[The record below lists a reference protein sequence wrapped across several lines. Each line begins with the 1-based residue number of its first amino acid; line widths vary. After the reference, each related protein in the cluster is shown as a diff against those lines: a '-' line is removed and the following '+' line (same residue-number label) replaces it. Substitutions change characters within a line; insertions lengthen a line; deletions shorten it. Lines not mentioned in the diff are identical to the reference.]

1 MISKKHI
8 SILPIAL
15 VTMSLALS
23 SCKDDNSPGY
33 EYMPDM
39 YRSPAIEAYV
49 DYGQDPYYFGD
60 SLARAQRDQE
70 GTVVGLVARKPVD
83 GTIPFSADA
92 SKAAFSF
99 PYPYPDS
106 NEGYEA
112 AGAELK
118 SPIPMTEETV
128 EAGKAHYEIFC
139 KHCHGDKGAGNGAVV
154 EKGGYP
160 APGAYDGPLKDL
172 SEGKIFHSLMYGKN
186 IAMGSHASQLSREER
201 WEVVQYVKY
210 LQNGGKMS
218 GETEAADAAEATGEE
233 ESTE

>member
-1 MISKKHI
+1 MNGKKHI
-8 SILPIAL
+8 SIIAL
-15 VTMSLALS
+15 SFVGLTLVFS
-23 SCKDDNSPGY
+23 SCKDSNSPGY

-60 SLARAQRDQE
+60 SLAEAQREIQQ
-70 GTVVGLVARKPVD
+70 VRKPVE
-83 GTIPFSADA
+83 GTIPFSMDE
-92 SKAAFSF
+92 SKAAYNF
-99 PYPYPDS
+99 PYPYPNS

-118 SPIPMTEETV
+118 SPIAMTEETV

-160 APGAYDGPLKDL
+160 APGAYDGPLKEL

-186 IAMGSHASQLSREER
+186 MAMGSHASQLSREER

-210 LQNGGKMS
+210 LQNGGNMTRESEAKI
-218 GETEAADAAEATGEE
+218 AADTTGVE
-233 ESTE
+233 